1 MAEYSKEFSK
11 MKGAAASQL
20 KDLIAGIKSGAIQMS
35 GNEPKM
41 SLRAL
46 RTLLLSEDKVHGE
59 LVEQFLSGK
68 LNVEQ
73 FKNKLRSAG
82 ETKIPK
88 PLRRLP
94 TDRIHHGTPL
104 EIGNILQEMPDEQL
118 RRVLTELGDEGYFF
132 GDTDANVRGGSFDE
146 RAHTGARP
154 KASTSKIVYPNTVGE
169 PGLREV
175 SAHPRGTRDKLFD
188 IDARP
193 TTAEEAKG
201 VIRPLLEQ
209 GKDDFQRGVIADT
222 PRRNYINQQLV
233 EKGIIEQGVD
243 IFSADIDDAT
253 LKRARPFLQSDALQE
268 GAAKAF
274 KTPTIGMFRQQA
286 NLKRA
291 SRQVA
296 SKAPPLLG
304 GLALATGTLIAGGS
318 PGQAFEAF
326 VETENPLED
335 FDAGPVFDEKEDYA
349 KVIQDAETQNK
360 RPLSE
365 RLNEGA
371 LGMFGRA
378 VRGIL
383 DRANQNK
390 SSESFLSGSM
400 K

>member
-1 MAEYSKEFSK
+1 
-11 MKGAAASQL
+11 MKGAAAGQL

-46 RTLLLSEDKVHGE
+46 RTLLLSEDKVHGA
-59 LVEQFLSGK
+59 LVEDFLSGK

-104 EIGNILQEMPDEQL
+104 EIGNIIQEMPDNEL
-118 RRVLTELGDEGYFF
+118 RNLLTELGDEGYFF

-154 KASTSKIVYPNTVGE
+154 KASASKIVYPNTVGE
-169 PGLREV
+169 PGLREI

-188 IDARP
+188 VEARP
-193 TTAEEAKG
+193 TTAKEAKG

-209 GKDDFQRGVIADT
+209 GKQDFELGVIADT
-222 PRRNYINQQLV
+222 PRRAYINQQLV
-233 EKGIIEQGVD
+233 DKGVIKQGVD
-243 IFSADIDDAT
+243 IFSSDIDDAT
-253 LKRARPFLQSDALQE
+253 LKRAKPFLQSAELQE

-274 KTPTIGMFRQQA
+274 KTPTLDMFRQGVEA
-286 NLKRA
+286 KRA
-291 SRQVA
+291 GKGLLKNA
-296 SKAPPLLG
+296 PLLG
-304 GLALATGTLIAGGS
+304 GIIMAGGTLLATGDAS
-318 PGQAFEAF
+318 QAAKAF

-335 FDAGPVFDEKEDYA
+335 FDAGPIFNEREDYGEVLRKANQQNA
-349 KVIQDAETQNK
+349 K
-360 RPLSE
+360 PLFD
-365 RLNEGA
+365 RLRAGA
-371 LGMFGRA
+371 LGTRRIRGRSGA
-378 VRGIL
+378 Q
-383 DRANQNK
+383 RALQQR
-390 SSESFLSGSM
+390 
-400 K
+400 